1 MFADID
7 LAARV
12 DRAEARLCAG
22 ATAAIAKRDPSA
34 QTLEF
39 PLAGG
44 TAVYA
49 TPGSPL
55 NKVIGIGLE
64 PTFDAARFHRE
75 LDGVET
81 GWESRNEPV
90 RIELS
95 TLANPEIYP
104 LLHTRGYVLQGF
116 ENELGRA
123 LSDSDSP
130 KFADKIAVEE
140 LRSEDNDIWLKI
152 AVDAFLDMDGTGS
165 VADDPLSREML
176 ESVFRDMTGAPGFT
190 RYLAR
195 YDGKPAAVGSMRTDG
210 RLCQLAGTATST
222 PFRGR
227 GLQKALIAH
236 RLHAARQAGC
246 DLAVVTTAPGTRSQE
261 NLMRNGFALLYARA
275 VIVKTFGA

>member
-1 MFADID
+1 MFANIEV
-7 LAARV
+7 AARI
-12 DRAEARLCAG
+12 DRAEARLCTG
-22 ATAAIAKRDPSA
+22 TAQTVQQRNPAA
-34 QTLEF
+34 QTLQL

-55 NKVIGIGLE
+55 NKVIGLGLE
-64 PTFDAARFHRE
+64 ADFDPARFTSE
-75 LDGVET
+75 LTAIET
-81 GWESRNEPV
+81 AWRQRKESV
-90 RIELS
+90 RIEIS

-104 LLHTRGYVLQGF
+104 ILHARGYTLQGF
-116 ENELGRA
+116 ENELGRPLMDA
-123 LSDSDSP
+123 PAP
-130 KFADKIAVEE
+130 KFAETVTVEE
-140 LRSEDNDIWLKI
+140 LRAQDDKTWLKI

-176 ESVFRDMTGAPGFT
+176 ESVFRDMTGAPGFV

-195 YDGKPAAVGSMRTDG
+195 YDGRPAAVASMRLDG
-210 RLCQLAGTATST
+210 ALCQLAGSATATR
-222 PFRGR
+222 FRGK

-236 RLHAARQAGC
+236 RLHAARAAGC

-275 VIVKTFGA
+275 ILTKP

>member
-1 MFADID
+1 MFADIE
-7 LAARV
+7 LAARI

-34 QTLEF
+34 ETLEL

-55 NKVIGIGLE
+55 NKVIGLGLE
-64 PTFDAARFHRE
+64 PVFDAPRFHRE
-75 LDGVET
+75 LDAIEI
-81 GWESRNEPV
+81 GWENRNEPV

-104 LLHTRGYVLQGF
+104 LLYARKYELQGF
-116 ENELGRA
+116 ENELGRLLTDA
-123 LSDSDSP
+123 PAP
-130 KFADKIAVEE
+130 KFAGKVTVEE
-140 LRSEDNDIWLKI
+140 LRPEDSEIWLKI

-165 VADDPLSREML
+165 VADGPLSREML
-176 ESVFRDMTGAPGFT
+176 ESVFRDMTGAPGFV

-195 YDGKPAAVGSMRTDG
+195 YDGKPAAVGSMRIDG
-210 RLCQLAGTATST
+210 SLCQLAGTATAT
-222 PFRGR
+222 PFRGK

-236 RLHAARQAGC
+236 RLHVAREAGC

-275 VIVKTFGA
+275 VLVRTGV